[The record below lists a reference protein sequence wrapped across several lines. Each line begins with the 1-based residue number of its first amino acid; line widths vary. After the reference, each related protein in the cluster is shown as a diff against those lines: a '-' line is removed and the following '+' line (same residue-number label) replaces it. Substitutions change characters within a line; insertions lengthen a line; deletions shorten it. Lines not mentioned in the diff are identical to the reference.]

1 MVKLVV
7 KWKTLQNN
15 VHADIISIKY
25 DEITTENIEK
35 YLKET
40 IAPSRGL
47 YFQKI
52 EDITQLFDPEQSITV
67 SSRPRSFFGPG

>member
-7 KWKTLQNN
+7 KWNTLVNN
-15 VHADIISIKY
+15 VYTDIISLEY
-25 DEITTENIEK
+25 DDITTENIEK

-40 IAPSRGL
+40 IATSRGL

-67 SSRPRSFFGPG
+67 SSRPRSFFGLG

>member
-52 EDITQLFDPEQSITV
+52 EDITQLFDPEQSIRIK
-67 SSRPRSFFGPG
+67 SGPHYDRGPG